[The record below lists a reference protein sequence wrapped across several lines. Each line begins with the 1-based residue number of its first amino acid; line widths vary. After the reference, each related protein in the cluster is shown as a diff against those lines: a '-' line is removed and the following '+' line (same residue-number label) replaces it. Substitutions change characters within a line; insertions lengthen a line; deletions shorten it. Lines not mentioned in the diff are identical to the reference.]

1 MTCESNSVEMMFK
14 QECQEIAQ
22 ELISVTAIMLSK
34 AKPDKAY
41 PEMVRGL
48 VEYGGYEL
56 GEAECLANQLIR
68 IVGRQEAVTQ

>member
-1 MTCESNSVEMMFK
+1 MMFK

-41 PEMVRGL
+41 SEMVRGL
-48 VEYGGYEL
+48 VEYGGMNW
-56 GEAECLANQLIR
+56 ARQNAWR
-68 IVGRQEAVTQ
+68 IS